1 MDQIILWVSLRVAF
15 DHCIPLRSS
24 MLVDSGDEVF
34 EGVIYTLSGR
44 FEDHSDLGLGGGRRF
59 DGRLT

>member
-1 MDQIILWVSLRVAF
+1 
-15 DHCIPLRSS
+15 